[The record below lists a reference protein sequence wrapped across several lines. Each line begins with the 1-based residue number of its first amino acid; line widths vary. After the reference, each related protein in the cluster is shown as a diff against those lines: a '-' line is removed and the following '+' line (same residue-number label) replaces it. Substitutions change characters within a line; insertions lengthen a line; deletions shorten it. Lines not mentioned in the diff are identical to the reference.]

1 MVTQAPVNQATTMI
15 LSQFD
20 QKTQLQALE
29 MLRQLNAQQQ
39 MQHYQ
44 QLQHLQQLQQAN
56 IHQVNIQPM
65 QQVNMQPMQ
74 QVNMQQVNMQQVN
87 MQQAVNL
94 QQQAINQ
101 AQIHARAQ
109 AAAAQAKQEQAIKQA
124 PKYATGPDGEKFQ
137 IPEGDLIDQ
146 IVQAAEHYFSD
157 ENLIKDHYLLRQIC
171 QKSEGFLSLKLLTAL
186 KTIKRITKDWRVT
199 SYALEHHSKGL
210 QLNDEKTKVKR
221 VAALPD
227 LVLNARQI
235 TSVIAIKIPL
245 EFSSVRQITQMFAEF
260 GKISLV
266 RVLMPGRQVP
276 CDLRNYATQVPDMGS
291 TLCAIVEYETEQEA
305 CFACRDLNN
314 KKYES
319 GMRSA
324 LLGPRL
330 RRNLYKSPTENVET
344 AEQIKQGMKMMSV
357 TNSVSNGNLSSG
369 HSSGTSDKE
378 CDKKS
383 EKDSCNSSTSSVTNN
398 PLKQGGQWMK
408 VGVNGKKSGKAD
420 SGCDSASIHSGG
432 SLRRN
437 SNKFDRAPGAGRKS
451 VKMMIN
457 ISSSQVS
464 PIMRQP
470 RGPTTQQTSFTLSRT
485 VQA

>member
-1 MVTQAPVNQATTMI
+1 MTTQAPVNQATTMI

-56 IHQVNIQPM
+56 IQQVNI
-65 QQVNMQPMQ
+65 QPMQ

-94 QQQAINQ
+94 QQQQAINQ

-109 AAAAQAKQEQAIKQA
+109 AAAVQAKQEQAIKQA

-137 IPEGDLIDQ
+137 IPDGDLIGQ
-146 IVQAAEHYFSD
+146 IVDAAEHYFSD
-157 ENLIKDHYLLRQIC
+157 DNLIKDHYLLRQIC

-199 SYALEHHSKGL
+199 SYALEHHSKAL
-210 QLNDEKTKVKR
+210 ELNEEKTKVKR

-357 TNSVSNGNLSSG
+357 TNSSGNSSG

-464 PIMRQP
+464 PILRQP

-485 VQA
+485 VQAV

>member
-1 MVTQAPVNQATTMI
+1 MATQTAPINQATTMI

-44 QLQHLQQLQQAN
+44 QLQHLQQLQLQQNQAT
-56 IHQVNIQPM
+56 PLT
-65 QQVNMQPMQ
+65 
-74 QVNMQQVNMQQVN
+74 
-87 MQQAVNL
+87 L
-94 QQQAINQ
+94 QQQAILQQQQLQQQQHHQQQQHQASVQ

-124 PKYATGPDGEKFQ
+124 PKFATGPDGEKFQ
-137 IPEGDLIDQ
+137 IPDEELTSQ

-157 ENLIKDHYLLRQIC
+157 DNLIKDHYLLRQIC

-199 SYALEHHSKGL
+199 SYALEHSSKAL
-210 QLNDEKTKVKR
+210 KLNAEKTKVKR

-227 LVLNARQI
+227 HVLNARQI

-291 TLCAIVEYETEQEA
+291 SLCAIVEYETEQEA
-305 CFACRDLNN
+305 CFACRELNN

-357 TNSVSNGNLSSG
+357 SGNVVAHSSSSG
-369 HSSGTSDKE
+369 NSSNEDKE

-398 PLKQGGQWMK
+398 PLKQDNKGWMK
-408 VGVNGKKSGKAD
+408 VGGVNGRKGKAD
-420 SGCDSASIHSGG
+420 SGCDTASSHSGG
-432 SLRRN
+432 SNRRN

-451 VKMMIN
+451 VKMTIN

-464 PIMRQP
+464 PIVRQP
-470 RGPTTQQTSFTLSRT
+470 RGPIASQGFALSRT
-485 VQA
+485 VKA

>member
-1 MVTQAPVNQATTMI
+1 MATPAPINQATSMI

-44 QLQHLQQLQQAN
+44 QLQHLQQLQQVQAQ
-56 IHQVNIQPM
+56 QVQVQQQVTLPALTQPIMQPTIISQQQM
-65 QQVNMQPMQ
+65 QQQ
-74 QVNMQQVNMQQVN
+74 
-87 MQQAVNL
+87 L
-94 QQQAINQ
+94 
-101 AQIHARAQ
+101 IHARAQ
-109 AAAAQAKQEQAIKQA
+109 AAAQQEKQALAQKQA

-137 IPEGDLIDQ
+137 IPDESIISQ
-146 IVQAAEHYFSD
+146 IVEAAEHYFSD
-157 ENLIKDHYLLRQIC
+157 DNLIKDHYLLRQIC

-199 SYALEHHSKGL
+199 SYALEHNSKAL
-210 QLNDEKTKVKR
+210 KLNDEKTKVKR
-221 VAALPD
+221 VAVLPD
-227 LVLNARQI
+227 HVLNARQI

-291 TLCAIVEYETEQEA
+291 SLCAIVEYETEQEA
-305 CFACRDLNN
+305 CFACRELNN

-357 TNSVSNGNLSSG
+357 SGKSSDSGNEKSTEEKSDKDSVVSNP
-369 HSSGTSDKE
+369 
-378 CDKKS
+378 
-383 EKDSCNSSTSSVTNN
+383 SVTTN
-398 PLKQGGQWMK
+398 PLKEGAWK
-408 VGVNGKKSGKAD
+408 TVGGKKGRPD
-420 SGCDSASIHSGG
+420 SGCDTASSHSGG
-432 SLRRN
+432 SNRRN

-457 ISSSQVS
+457 ISSSQIS
-464 PIMRQP
+464 PIVRQP
-470 RGPTTQQTSFTLSRT
+470 RGPTNSGFALSRS
-485 VQA
+485 VKA

>member
-1 MVTQAPVNQATTMI
+1 MMQQLLQSQKNSPDMAQMMNPAMMNPAMLYQNQINLYQALQDPSTVAMLIQQQQA
-15 LSQFD
+15 LHQ
-20 QKTQLQALE
+20 QLQA
-29 MLRQLNAQQQ
+29 QA
-39 MQHYQ
+39 MQNQNIGREALGLWGQRSQ
-44 QLQHLQQLQQAN
+44 QLFGN
-56 IHQVNIQPM
+56 KNK
-65 QQVNMQPMQ
+65 
-74 QVNMQQVNMQQVN
+74 
-87 MQQAVNL
+87 AVGSG
-94 QQQAINQ
+94 
-101 AQIHARAQ
+101 RTS
-109 AAAAQAKQEQAIKQA
+109 AKKSSKA
-124 PKYATGPDGEKFQ
+124 PKLRPD
-137 IPEGDLIDQ
+137 EGQMILPDHETQRAI
-146 IVQAAEHYFSD
+146 IEAAEFYFSD

-199 SYALEHHSKGL
+199 SYALEHHSKAL
-210 QLNDEKTKVKR
+210 ELNEEKTKVKR

-330 RRNLYKSPTENVET
+330 RGNLYKSPTENVET

-357 TNSVSNGNLSSG
+357 TNSSGNSSG

-383 EKDSCNSSTSSVTNN
+383 EKDSCASSTGSVTNN

-451 VKMMIN
+451 VKMLIN

-464 PIMRQP
+464 PILRQP